1 MCVCVCV
8 FQSLQHVIRE
18 RGGGYRWWFV
28 CVCVCVYK
36 YGTRGAHLAG
46 RCLFLCVRV
55 RVCLCAF
62 RSFVVVIEGSD
73 DDDDVLSFRAT
84 S

>member
-1 MCVCVCV
+1 MLFASGVVVTGGGSCVRVCVCI
-8 FQSLQHVIRE
+8 STGHAAHTS
-18 RGGGYRWWFV
+18 RGDAF
-28 CVCVCVYK
+28 
-36 YGTRGAHLAG
+36 
-46 RCLFLCVRV
+46 FLCVRVRV

-73 DDDDVLSFRAT
+73 DDDDDVLSFRAT